1 MTHGDKT
8 VNSLYAQNVFFQLV
22 NFAFGQKGVVNFLTN
37 HWIATLFSS

>member
-22 NFAFGQKGVVNFLTN
+22 NFAFGQKGVVIFFDQPLNSNF
-37 HWIATLFSS
+37 F